1 MQFLQFTEF
10 RNKSKEFMDAVENGQ
25 SYVIVRHGKPIAN
38 VTPFKEEI
46 VQGWKRPHRRI
57 APKGTK
63 TSTDYIMEERAKR

>member
-1 MQFLQFTEF
+1 MEFLQFTEF

-25 SYVIVRHGKPIAN
+25 SYVIIRHGKPIAN
-38 VTPFKEEI
+38 VTPFKEAD

-63 TSTDYIMEERAKR
+63 TSTDYILEGRSER